1 MDNALFYLIKD
12 KVLHDIEN
20 FGLPK
25 IIDSLEN
32 ASKFSMNLETVGL
45 YKKAL
50 AEVLREN
57 PDLH

>member
-20 FGLPK
+20 FGLPR
-25 IIDSLEN
+25 IISSLEN
-32 ASKFSMNLETVGL
+32 ASKFSVNLETVEL